1 MEDILTSVSE
11 ALATPS
17 VTGWEDT
24 VFDFT
29 APVPQPEPLVTCGGE
44 MIVTRQN
51 ICVITGKQKSY
62 KSTFLACMIASC
74 VSGVEVLNMTATK
87 PLKCL
92 YADTEQASY
101 HLSCQCNRIARLSGG
116 VIGEITVL
124 ELRPYSPDER
134 YNFILDAVEA
144 LRPDVLFIDG
154 ISDLC
159 NDVNASEEAE
169 KLVSSLLAV
178 SSQYNIGIVTIIH
191 SLASLGKLRG
201 HLGSTLERK
210 CESSI
215 FLERS
220 GMGDEI
226 KVKPK
231 ESRNKPF
238 RSFSFVIGE
247 NGDPEYH
254 GPENSPQ
261 TATDWL
267 VYLMA
272 PNVEYRNQ
280 ELVKML
286 AEKGFK
292 ASNAQYA
299 ISSATAK
306 DYIHRVGDAYTVTLN
321 KSQSVP
327 QPPYIG
333 G

>member
-1 MEDILTSVSE
+1 MDDVLQNISE
-11 ALATPS
+11 ALDAPRA
-17 VTGWEDT
+17 TGWQDT
-24 VFDFT
+24 VFDFS

-51 ICVITGKQKSY
+51 ICVVTGKQKSY

-74 VSGVEVLNMTATK
+74 VSGVEVLNMASKK
-87 PLKCL
+87 PFKCL

-116 VIGEITVL
+116 VVGAITVL

-159 NDVNASEEAE
+159 NDVNDSAESE
-169 KLVSSLLAV
+169 KLVSSLLAL
-178 SSQYNIGIVTIIH
+178 SSQYDLGIITVLH
-191 SLASLGKLRG
+191 SLATLGKLRG

-215 FLERS
+215 LLERS
-220 GMGDEI
+220 GMGDEV

-238 RSFSFVIGE
+238 RSFSFVIAE
-247 NGDPEYH
+247 NGDPEYQ
-254 GPENSPQ
+254 SPDDRPH
-261 TATDWL
+261 TALDWII
-267 VYLMA
+267 YLMA
-272 PNVEYRNQ
+272 PNVEYSNS
-280 ELVKML
+280 EIVNML
-286 AEKGFK
+286 KEKGFAK
-292 ASNAQYA
+292 STVQDSLNVALR
-299 ISSATAK
+299 K
-306 DYIHRVGDAYTVTLN
+306 DYVEKVGSKYQVKTRGIV
-321 KSQSVP
+321 
-327 QPPYIG
+327 
-333 G
+333 

>member
-1 MEDILTSVSE
+1 MDSIIDTISE
-11 ALATPS
+11 ALDAPRA
-17 VTGWEDT
+17 TGWQDT
-24 VFDFT
+24 IFDFA

-51 ICVITGKQKSY
+51 ICVVTGKQKSY

-74 VSGVEVLNMTATK
+74 VSGAEVLNMASKK
-87 PLKCL
+87 PLICL

-116 VIGEITVL
+116 VVGAITVL

-159 NDVNASEEAE
+159 NDVNNSEEAE
-169 KLVSSLLAV
+169 RLVSSLLAV
-178 SSQYNIGIVTIIH
+178 SSKRNLGIVCVLH
-191 SLASLGKLRG
+191 SLATLGKLRG

-220 GMGDEI
+220 GLSDEI
-226 KVKPK
+226 KVRPK

-238 RSFSFVIGE
+238 RQFSFTIAE
-247 NGDPEYH
+247 NGDPEFTA
-254 GPENSPQ
+254 PEDKPH
-261 TATDWL
+261 TAIDWL
-267 VYLMA
+267 IFLMT
-272 PNVEYRNQ
+272 PGVEYQNK

-286 AEKGFK
+286 EEKGIK
-292 ASNAQYA
+292 PSNAQYA

-306 DYIHRVGDAYTVTLN
+306 DYIHKVGEAYTVTL
-321 KSQSVP
+321 KKVSQYPS
-327 QPPYIG
+327 PPI
-333 G
+333 